1 MRTADPIDGNLQG
14 GTRRL
19 LALLSSVLLL
29 AGLVVLA
36 TDSPGDALAG
46 VRQSPNCGSTIG
58 LANGDFETPA
68 IAAGQSSLTPTGT
81 AGLIWNNSVENV
93 IEQWSTG
100 FQGRRAFSGAQ
111 FVEMNAYQAGS
122 LYQDLAT
129 VPGSVMVWRIAH
141 MARDRDG
148 ETMRVRIGAAGSAPN
163 STSPALVANLVGP
176 DRNGW
181 TIHSG
186 NYTVPAGQTT
196 TRFAFESDVTT
207 TSAPGS
213 GNFLDAI
220 EFAFTAGACS
230 DSSTTNAGSAVTIDV
245 LGNDIGAGLSIASID
260 ASAGGTATIV
270 GDRVRFAPTA
280 GFSGAGSFAYTVR
293 DAAGNT
299 STATSTVTVLP
310 VGVDDTIDTT
320 EVTAVT
326 IPVLTNDLGTAKT
339 ITGVTTPAHGAAT
352 VISGRTAISYRPV
365 AGFLGTDTFTYRGS
379 ADGGTYEATV
389 TVHVTASADL
399 AIGFGVITTSP
410 LAGTEISVPVL
421 VTNDGPSTA
430 GGTATISLPVG
441 LSFVS
446 GAGCTAVARVVT
458 CPVPSMFATGFTSY
472 RLLLRTTID
481 GTLTLNGQV
490 TGPVADPNVLNNVA
504 ARSIVVRPA
513 ADLTVNGTVSPAPLV
528 PGATGTWS
536 FTTTNDGPSTAA
548 ASQIVVTVDPAQ
560 LDAPRSASPGCTEA
574 PAGTFT
580 CALGP
585 LTAGESATTTISGV
599 INASV
604 TTTVSASAAVSTT
617 TTDPVPGNN
626 NDVVSDATSPTAD
639 LAVTATAGATTVD
652 PGGDAGFTFSVRNL
666 GPSVAREV
674 VLTIP
679 VPTTL
684 LITGLPDNCTA
695 DEDNLVTC
703 DIGLLDVSGG
713 GFTDTSGDLV
723 ISGVVDPASGTS
735 LDLTATSTMTPSI
748 TDPVPGNNSATASST
763 VDVRA
768 DLAITESLSHDPPV
782 PGLDA
787 DLRVTVENIGPAVAD
802 TPVIT
807 ISVPTGFTPISTAA
821 PSCVISTPTTLI
833 CTLDELVS
841 GTHHTIA
848 VSGRFAQDAT
858 GPVTFTAG
866 VTSST
871 PDPVLSNNT
880 VTRATTLAPEA
891 DLEITGTAPE
901 LFPVGTDVSWSFTV
915 ENLGPS
921 STDGFISL
929 QLTLP
934 PGAVLTSVT
943 ELFPGHGAPPTY
955 GGPVSCD
962 ATLLCSVGA
971 LSAGESI
978 DLTVVTDLRGV
989 APGAV
994 AVTGE
999 VSSAATDPDLSN
1011 NTITL
1016 VSGAVEPPI
1025 DPEPPVTPPD
1035 PVDPGQLPY
1044 TGTDSTAMLL
1054 AGATLLGGGL
1064 LLCGAV
1070 AILGRSRRRPS

>member
-1 MRTADPIDGNLQG
+1 MISLGRRTHRI
-14 GTRRL
+14 
-19 LALLSSVLLL
+19 SSVAL
-29 AGLVVLA
+29 VLA
-36 TDSPGDALAG
+36 VLAALMVLGVDAPHRAAAA
-46 VRQSPNCGSTIG
+46 VTESPNCGTTIG
-58 LANGDFETPA
+58 LANGDFETPPVA
-68 IAAGQSSLTPTGT
+68 TNTYTLLDTSTPGLAWRNT
-81 AGLIWNNSVENV
+81 AEDKVELWNTPFNGVN
-93 IEQWSTG
+93 
-100 FQGRRAFSGAQ
+100 AYSGAQ
-111 FVEMNAYQAGS
+111 TGELNALLPGT
-122 LYQDLAT
+122 LYQDVAT
-129 VPGSVMVWRIAH
+129 VPGETMVWQLAH
-141 MARDRDG
+141 KATSVNG
-148 ETMRVRIGAAGSAPN
+148 ETMWVRIGVPGSNLAYR
-163 STSPALVANLVGP
+163 SPRLTADLIGP

-181 TIHSG
+181 TLHSG
-186 NYTVPAGQTT
+186 TYTVPAGQTT
-196 TRFAFESDVTT
+196 TRFAFESDGATT
-207 TSAPGS
+207 TSPSS
-213 GNFLDAI
+213 GNLLDAI
-220 EFAFTAGACS
+220 EFSFTAGACS
-230 DSSTTNAGSAVTIDV
+230 DTAATNAGAAVTIDA
-245 LGNDIGAGLSIASID
+245 LSNDVGAGLSLVSID
-260 ASAGGTATIV
+260 AAAGGSAAIV
-270 GDRVRFAPTA
+270 ANRVVFTPTA
-280 GFSGAGSFAYTVR
+280 GFSGAGSFTYTIR
-293 DAAGNT
+293 DAAGNL
-299 STATSTVTVLP
+299 SSATSTVNVLP
-310 VGVDDTIDTT
+310 VGVDNTADTT
-320 EVTAVT
+320 EDTAVT
-326 IPVLTNDLGTAKT
+326 IPALANDLGIAKT
-339 ITGVTTPAHGAAT
+339 ITSVATPSHGTAVA
-352 VISGRTAISYRPV
+352 ISGRTAISYRP
-365 AGFLGTDTFTYRGS
+365 ATGFLGTDTFTYRGS
-379 ADGGTYEATV
+379 ANGGSYEARV
-389 TVHVTASADL
+389 TVNVTASADL
-399 AIGFGVITTSP
+399 AIGFGSVTTSP

-441 LSFVS
+441 LAFVS

-458 CPVPSMFATGFTSY
+458 CSVPSMFASGFTSF
-472 RLLLRTTID
+472 RLLVRATVD
-481 GTLTLNGQV
+481 GTHTINAQV

-504 ARSIVVRPA
+504 NRSITVRPA
-513 ADLTVNGTVSPAPLV
+513 ADLRVNGSVSPTPLV
-528 PGATGTWS
+528 PGATGTWT
-536 FTTTNDGPSTAA
+536 FTTTNDGPSTADA
-548 ASQIVVTVDPAQ
+548 AQLVVTIDPAQ
-560 LDAPRSASPGCTEA
+560 MDAPRAASSGCTEA

-580 CALGP
+580 CALGAI
-585 LTAGESATTTISGV
+585 TAGASTTTTISGV

-604 TTTVSASAAVSTT
+604 TTTVSASAVVSTT

-639 LAVTATAGATTVD
+639 LAVTATAGAATVD
-652 PGGDAGFTFSVRNL
+652 PGGDANFTFSVRNL

-768 DLAITESLSHDPPV
+768 DLAITESLFHDPPV

-807 ISVPTGFTPISTAA
+807 ITVPAGFTPITTADPA
-821 PSCVISTPTTLI
+821 CVITGSVTVT
-833 CTLDELVS
+833 CTLDELVA
-841 GTHHTIA
+841 GTGHSVDIQ
-848 VSGRFAQDAT
+848 GRFAPDAT
-858 GPVTFTAG
+858 GVVTFTAG

-901 LFPVGTDVSWSFTV
+901 LFSVGTGISWSFTV

-921 STDGFISL
+921 STDGFISF

-943 ELFPGHGAPPTY
+943 ELFPGHGAPPTW

-1035 PVDPGQLPY
+1035 PVDPDQLPY
-1044 TGTDSTAMLL
+1044 TGTDSTAKLLL
-1054 AGATLLGGGL
+1054 AGSVLLGAGL
-1064 LLCGAV
+1064 LLCGSV
-1070 AILGRSRRRPS
+1070 LILGRSRRRML